1 MTKCKV
7 VKDQVVLY
15 EDQVL
20 FVQSVSTSLDE
31 AIKQVKQYLKQSNS
45 HITFESFMNEIE
57 CSEFSYSKFYL
68 HLTSQSE
75 REEESFHC
83 PLVVSLTDEF
93 LIHDRDEVIQALQE
107 IIEYQQTQEYR
118 DLNDNSDPQQCYI
131 DDLNLVLQN

>member
-75 REEESFHC
+75 REQESFHC
-83 PLVVSLTDEF
+83 PLVVSLTDEC
-93 LIHDRDEVIQALQE
+93 LIVDRDEVIQVLQE
-107 IIEYQQTQEYR
+107 IVDYQQTQEYR
-118 DLNDNSDPQQCYI
+118 DLNDNSDPQQYYI
-131 DDLNLVLQN
+131 DNLNLVLQN

>member
-20 FVQSVSTSLDE
+20 FVQSVSTSLDQ
-31 AIKQVKQYLKQSNS
+31 AIDQVKEYLENSNS

-83 PLVVSLTDEF
+83 PLIVSLNDEF
-93 LIHDRDEVIQALQE
+93 LTYDRDEVIQVLQE
-107 IIEYQQTQEYR
+107 ILDYQKSNDIEHDQQHVDT
-118 DLNDNSDPQQCYI
+118 LNSL
-131 DDLNLVLQN
+131 LN

>member
-75 REEESFHC
+75 REQESFHC
-83 PLVVSLTDEF
+83 PLVVSLTDEC
-93 LIHDRDEVIQALQE
+93 LIHDRDEVIQVLQE
-107 IIEYQQTQEYR
+107 IIEHQKSNDIQVYQEHIDT
-118 DLNDNSDPQQCYI
+118 LNSL
-131 DDLNLVLQN
+131 LN